1 MECLNCDVMWQN
13 ICNIDLGEDVS
24 PIFYSHV
31 HSNSIASS
39 HNVWFLL
46 FCFLFKLVFVFRKK
60 FKTVFESD
68 HKNTPSIAMSFWFRT
83 VILILDA
90 FKAAWSSNHGM
101 VTNLF
106 FLGAS
111 LDFPMIKLHDV
122 EFWYTTLMYA
132 AVP

>member
-1 MECLNCDVMWQN
+1 MSCDKISAILISERMYLQ
-13 ICNIDLGEDVS
+13 S
-24 PIFYSHV
+24 
-31 HSNSIASS
+31 SILMFTQIPL
-39 HNVWFLL
+39 HRHIMYGFCCFV

-60 FKTVFESD
+60 IKTVFESD
-68 HKNTPSIAMSFWFRT
+68 HKNTPSIAMSIWSRT

-90 FKAAWSSNHGM
+90 FKAARSSNHSM

-122 EFWYTTLMYA
+122 EF
-132 AVP
+132 